1 MKLIFETHLSMKVR
15 SCFLPFGCQCL
26 GNDNTFPMW
35 AQEML
40 NKMYPFLWVDGWEIQ
55 LKCKPHARKNLHHR
69 RWMLFKKK
77 YLSHNL
83 ESATT
88 EMEFPLKIPDG
99 WLWSDNITIATYI
112 KLGPSSLR
120 SFCKGIVISSQLSFT
135 KLAKWVELRARRCV
149 SKLPKWIISDFNV
162 HGAFKQNLRR
172 KMIHSELC
180 LFIEGLP
187 EYSVQAQ
194 LLAVRGLLMFY
205 GTKKNHMKGVSYVLL
220 WTELRFP
227 PHPSNSCFEAL
238 TPTTS
243 GCDCIWR

>member
-1 MKLIFETHLSMKVR
+1 MIIRFQCELRKCSIKCIH
-15 SCFLPFGCQCL
+15 SCGWMDEKF
-26 GNDNTFPMW
+26 NSNVNH
-35 AQEML
+35 ML
-40 NKMYPFLWVDGWEIQ
+40 AKTYITGGECF
-55 LKCKPHARKNLHHR
+55 
-69 RWMLFKKK
+69 FKKK

-227 PHPSNSCFEAL
+227 PHPSISCFEAL